1 MIVQRDRMEYDV
13 VIVGAGPAGLA
24 AACRLKQLAAS
35 TNTEVRVCIIEKG
48 SQIGAHILS
57 GAVLEPRALNELF
70 PDWKAMGAPL
80 AVPVTDDQ
88 FYLLRDEHAALKWPN
103 WLLPGSM
110 HNTGNYIIS
119 LGNLCHWLGQ
129 QADALG
135 VEIYPGFA
143 AQDIIIEEGVVRG
156 VITGDHGLDREG
168 QPRAGLYTPGIE
180 LRARYTLFGEGCR
193 GHLGKRLQAL
203 FQLQG
208 KADPQHYAL
217 GLKELWE
224 IEPTRHQPGLV
235 VHSAGWPLD
244 NTNPGGGFLYHMGDN
259 LVSVGLIVDLNYR
272 NPYLSPFN
280 EFQRF
285 KQHPILRQHLEGGK
299 RISYGARTISK
310 GGYNSLPQMVFPG
323 GALIGCNLGTLNFA
337 KIKGIHT
344 AMKSGMLAAE
354 AVMEQ
359 WNDQAATMLN
369 SYPAGFRNSWLHDE
383 LYQARNFGPALHRF
397 GSMVGGAF
405 NFVDQTMFRGR
416 LPVTLH
422 DTQADHAS
430 LVQAKAAPP
439 IAYPPADG
447 RISFDRLSSVYLANT
462 SHVEEQPVH
471 LLLNDADVPVTHNL
485 PLYDEPAQ
493 RYCPAGVYE
502 IVDAGEAG
510 KRFQINAANC
520 VHCKACDIKD
530 PAQNITWVAP
540 EGGSGPNY
548 ANM

>member
-1 MIVQRDRMEYDV
+1 MTVQRDMMEYDV

-24 AACRLKQLAAS
+24 AACRLKQLAAE
-35 TNTEVRVCIIEKG
+35 TATEIRVCVIEKG
-48 SQIGAHILS
+48 SEIGAHILS
-57 GAVLEPRALNELF
+57 GAVLESRALNELF
-70 PDWKAMGAPL
+70 PDWQTRGAPID
-80 AVPVTDDQ
+80 VPVRQDQ
-88 FYLLRDEHAALKWPN
+88 FYFLRNEHAAIQWPQG
-103 WLLPGSM
+103 LLPGSM
-110 HNTGNYIIS
+110 HNTGNYLIS
-119 LGNLCHWLGQ
+119 LGDLCRWLGQ
-129 QADALG
+129 QAEAIG

-143 AQDIIIEEGVVRG
+143 AQDIIIEDGLVRG
-156 VITGDHGLDREG
+156 VISSDHGLDRAG
-168 QPRAGLYTPGIE
+168 QPRAGVYTPGIE

-193 GHLGKRLQAL
+193 GHLGKRLQAQ

-208 KADPQHYAL
+208 KADAQHYAL

-224 IEPTRHQPGLV
+224 IEHARHHPGLV

-244 NTNPGGGFLYHMGDN
+244 NANPGGGFLYHLGDN

-272 NPYLSPFN
+272 NPHLSPFN
-280 EFQRF
+280 EFQRY
-285 KQHPILRQHLEGGK
+285 KLHPVIRQHLEGGK

-323 GALIGCNLGTLNFA
+323 GALIGCDLGTLNFA

-354 AVMEQ
+354 AIMQQ
-359 WNDQAATMLN
+359 WNDTSGTMLHA
-369 SYPAGFRNSWLHDE
+369 YPTAFRNSWLHDE
-383 LYQARNFGPALHRF
+383 LYQSRNFGPALHRF
-397 GSMVGGAF
+397 GSIVGGAF
-405 NFVDQTMFRGR
+405 NFIDQTVFRGR
-416 LPVTLH
+416 FPVTLH
-422 DTQADHAS
+422 DTLPDHAS
-430 LVQAKAAPP
+430 LDRANVSTPIKYPAP
-439 IAYPPADG
+439 DG

-462 SHVEEQPVH
+462 RHVEEQPVH
-471 LLLNDADVPVTHNL
+471 LILKDAEVPVTRNL

-502 IVDAGEAG
+502 IVDTGEQG

-530 PAQNITWVAP
+530 PVQNITWVAP